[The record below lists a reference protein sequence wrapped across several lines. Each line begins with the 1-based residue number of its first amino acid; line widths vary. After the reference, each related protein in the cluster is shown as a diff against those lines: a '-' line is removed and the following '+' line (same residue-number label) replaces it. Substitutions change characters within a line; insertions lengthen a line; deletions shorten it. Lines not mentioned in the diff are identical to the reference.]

1 MKKTQGKSCLSLLH
15 TSNHCLLSHLS
26 SRERDLHTGRQE
38 RGGGRREERKR
49 EEKQQRKGK
58 KKLCEGAVINKE
70 EERAMTERSLINA
83 RYRYFCSALTLG
95 LRRDHALQHPNSFQK
110 VNRGG
115 KSSDKSSK
123 SPHPEVYTNDI
134 HVSIQ
139 PFQQTLLSRVTFLH
153 AIHLYSWM
161 FTKDIRAKRLAGG
174 YDGCAPSGNC
184 TRRPRVRRPVP

>member
-1 MKKTQGKSCLSLLH
+1 MKKTQGKSCLSLPH

-38 RGGGRREERKR
+38 RGGEGGRREKERKNNK
-49 EEKQQRKGK
+49 EKGK

-70 EERAMTERSLINA
+70 EERAVTERSLINA

-123 SPHPEVYTNDI
+123 SSHPEVYTNDI

-139 PFQQTLLSRVTFLH
+139 PF
-153 AIHLYSWM
+153 
-161 FTKDIRAKRLAGG
+161 
-174 YDGCAPSGNC
+174 
-184 TRRPRVRRPVP
+184 